1 MRREDWST
9 IAHRGLEPMGP
20 YDMSHIDLALR
31 RLGDSAV
38 FAAVPGT
45 SVNRVID
52 VGCGSGHVLAY
63 LAGSYGMT
71 GVGVDIRPVARTI
84 PGIDFVQADAET
96 FGPPDEAFGLALSIG
111 SVAGPERL
119 AELIRPG
126 GSAIWGTG
134 FWLAEP
140 APAYLAALG
149 AIRDEMADLA
159 GTLQAGRDAGLEPL
173 EPVLS
178 TVDDW
183 DRYEDAWY
191 RNGAAY
197 AAKHAG
203 EPGVEEFTEWIDSGR
218 RRYRQLGGRGTLGFG
233 LFPFV
238 LPSAPAD

>member
-1 MRREDWST
+1 MRREDWSA

-31 RLGDSAV
+31 RLGDAAV
-38 FAAVPGT
+38 FTGVPA
-45 SVNRVID
+45 SRVID

-63 LAGSYGMT
+63 LAGAHGMT
-71 GVGVDIRPVARTI
+71 GLGVDIRPVARTVA
-84 PGIDFVQADAET
+84 GVDFVQADAQT
-96 FGPPDEAFGLALSIG
+96 FEPPDEAFGLALSIG

-119 AELIRPG
+119 AELIRSG
-126 GSAIWGTG
+126 GGAIWGTG

-140 APAYLAALG
+140 APAYLEALG
-149 AIRDEMADLA
+149 ATRDEMADVA
-159 GTLQAGRDAGLEPL
+159 GTLQTGRDAGLEPL

-178 TVDDW
+178 TVGDW

-197 AAKHAG
+197 AAEHPE
-203 EPGVEEFTEWIDSGR
+203 EPGVEEFTEWIESGR
-218 RRYRQLGGRGTLGFG
+218 RRYRELGGRETLGFG
-233 LFPFV
+233 LFPFA